1 MATTNLKARL
11 ILATKTAKE
20 WSTYE
25 AIPLKG
31 ELCVESD
38 TKKAKLGN
46 GTDAYAELTYFN
58 TTPEDLQTAIEE
70 ASHTHANK
78 TILDQITAAF
88 TTELK
93 TKLDGIQ
100 AGAQKN
106 VKPNWNAPAGN
117 AAEILNKPTALPADG
132 GNADTVNGHTVESNV
147 PAGAK
152 FTDTTY
158 AAANGEATLGLVKG
172 GGDVTITN
180 GVITVK
186 DDSHNHVISNVDGL
200 QTALDGK
207 VPTTR
212 TVNGHD
218 LTGNINLDAGDVG
231 AIAAS
236 LKGANNGVAE
246 LDGTGKVPS
255 AQLPSFVDDV
265 IEGYLHQGKF
275 YKESAHTTAITGEA
289 GKIYVDLASL
299 KTYRWSGTAFVVIS
313 DTITLGETSSTA
325 FRGDRGKTAY
335 EHSQA
340 AHAPSNAERN
350 VIIEVKVNGKTVTP
364 DGTRAVDIN
373 MPTKVSELQN
383 DSGFLTSSGSIESA
397 TKATQLANNRTFQI
411 SGGATAAAVNFN
423 GTANVNLQVTALD
436 AAKLRIGA
444 SDTLV
449 LDGNF

>member
-11 ILATKTAKE
+11 ILATKTAQE

-58 TTPEDLQTAIEE
+58 ITPEDLQTAIEE

-78 TILDQITAAF
+78 AILDQITAAF

-147 PAGAK
+147 PANAK

-158 AAANGEATLGLVKG
+158 KAANDETTLGLVKG
-172 GGDVTITN
+172 GGDVTITG

-186 DDSHNHVISNVDGL
+186 DDSHNHVINNVDGL

-212 TVNGHD
+212 TVNGHA
-218 LTGNINLDAGDVG
+218 LTSNITLDAGDVG
-231 AIAAS
+231 AIAAT

-246 LDGTGKVPS
+246 LDSTGKVPS
-255 AQLPSFVDDV
+255 AQLPAFVDDV
-265 IEGYLHQGKF
+265 VEGYLSGGKF
-275 YKESAHTTAITGEA
+275 YKESAHTTQITGEA
-289 GKIYVDLASL
+289 GKIYVDLTSL

-313 DTITLGETSSTA
+313 ETIALGETSSTA

-364 DGTRAVDIN
+364 DGSRAVDID

>member
-11 ILATKTAKE
+11 ILATKTAQE

-58 TTPEDLQTAIEE
+58 ITPEDLQTAIEE

-78 TILDQITAAF
+78 TILDKITAAF

-147 PAGAK
+147 PANAK

-158 AAANGEATLGLVKG
+158 KAANDETTLGLVKS
-172 GGDVTITN
+172 GGDVTITA

-186 DDSHNHVISNVDGL
+186 DDSHNHVINNVDGL

-212 TVNGHD
+212 TVNGHA
-218 LTGNINLDAGDVG
+218 LTGNITLDADDVG
-231 AIAAS
+231 AIAAT

-246 LDGTGKVPS
+246 LDSTGKVPS
-255 AQLPSFVDDV
+255 NQLPAFVDDV
-265 IEGYLHQGKF
+265 VEGYLNGGKF
-275 YKESAHTTAITGEA
+275 YKESAHTTQITGEA
-289 GKIYVDLASL
+289 GKIYVDLTSL

-313 DTITLGETSSTA
+313 ETIALGETSSTA
-325 FRGDRGKTAY
+325 YRGDRGKAAY

-364 DGTRAVDIN
+364 DGTRAVDID

-423 GTANVNLQVTALD
+423 GTANVNLRVTALD
-436 AAKLRIGA
+436 AAKLKIAG

>member
-11 ILATKTAKE
+11 ILATKTAQE

-46 GTDAYAELTYFN
+46 GTDTYAELTYFN
-58 TTPEDLQTAIEE
+58 ITPEDLQTAIEE

-93 TKLDGIQ
+93 TKLDGIE

-106 VKPNWNAPAGN
+106 VKPNWNAAAGN

-147 PAGAK
+147 PANAK

-158 AAANGEATLGLVKG
+158 AAANDETTLGLVKS
-172 GGDVTITN
+172 GGDATITN

-200 QTALDGK
+200 QAALDGK

-212 TVNGHD
+212 TVNGHA
-218 LTGNINLDAGDVG
+218 LTGNITLDADDVG
-231 AIAAS
+231 AIAAT

-265 IEGYLHQGKF
+265 VEGYLHEGKF
-275 YKESAHTTAITGEA
+275 YKESAHTTQITGEA
-289 GKIYVDLASL
+289 GKIYVDLTSL

-335 EHSQA
+335 DHSQA

-350 VIIEVKVNGKTVTP
+350 VIIEVKVNGETVTP

-383 DSGFLTSSGSIESA
+383 DSGFLTSAGSIASAEEA
-397 TKATQLANNRTFQI
+397 TKLAAAKTFQI
-411 SGGATAAAVNFN
+411 SGGATAAAVSFD
-423 GTANVNLQVTALD
+423 GSQNVNLQVTALN
-436 AAKLRIGA
+436 AAKLQIA
-444 SDTLV
+444 TSDTLV

>member
-11 ILATKTAKE
+11 ILATKTAQE

-58 TTPEDLQTAIEE
+58 ITPEDLQTAIEE

-78 TILDQITAAF
+78 AILDQITAAF

-93 TKLDGIQ
+93 TKLDGIE

-106 VKPNWNAPAGN
+106 VKPNWNAVAGN

-132 GNADTVNGHTVESNV
+132 GNADTVNGHTVEANV
-147 PAGAK
+147 PADAK

-158 AAANGEATLGLVKG
+158 SAAGAALGLVKT
-172 GGDVTITN
+172 GGDVTITD
-180 GVITVK
+180 GVITVT
-186 DDSHNHVISNVDGL
+186 DDSHNHTIANVDGL
-200 QTALDGK
+200 QSALDGK
-207 VPTTR
+207 VPTSR
-212 TVNGHD
+212 TINGHA
-218 LTGNINLDAGDVG
+218 LTGNITLDAGDVG
-231 AIAAS
+231 AIAAT

-246 LDGTGKVPS
+246 LDSTGKVPS
-255 AQLPSFVDDV
+255 SQLPAFVDDV
-265 IEGYLHQGKF
+265 VEGYLSGGKF
-275 YKESAHTTAITGEA
+275 YKEAGHTTVITGEA
-289 GKIYVDLASL
+289 GKIYVDLTSL
-299 KTYRWSGTAFVVIS
+299 KTYRWSGTAYVVIS
-313 DTITLGETSSTA
+313 ETIALGETSTTA
-325 FRGDRGKTAY
+325 YRGDRGKTAY

-350 VIIEVKVNGKTVTP
+350 VIIQVKVNGEVVAA
-364 DGTRAVDIN
+364 DGSRAVDIS

-383 DSGFLTSSGSIESA
+383 DSGFLTSDGTIENAES
-397 TKATQLANNRTFQI
+397 ATQLATNRTFQI

-423 GTANVNLQVTALD
+423 GTQNVNLQVTSLN
-436 AAKLRIGA
+436 AAKLAIGA

>member
-58 TTPEDLQTAIEE
+58 ITPEDLQTAIEE

-78 TILDQITAAF
+78 TILDKITAAF

-212 TVNGHD
+212 TVNGHA

-313 DTITLGETSSTA
+313 ETIALGETSSTA

-350 VIIEVKVNGKTVTP
+350 VIIEVKVNGETVTP
-364 DGTRAVDIN
+364 DGTRAVDID

-423 GTANVNLQVTALD
+423 GTANVNLRVTALD
-436 AAKLRIGA
+436 AAKLKIAG